1 MKKIIVFI
9 ILILLVWAFGSLS
22 AADLLAEALAQAGLA
37 DKLSGRILLQV
48 EENGEAWYVG
58 PEDKMRYFLGRPA
71 DAFALMREQGI
82 GITDANLNRIPVGL
96 MEACATETRQCPV
109 PASPDTD
116 NDSLPDDLEVALG
129 TDTMKAD
136 TDGDGFDDKHE
147 LANGFNYLGS
157 GVMPVNLDFTGRQ
170 KGKIFLAVERN
181 GEAWYVNPADGKRY
195 FLGRP
200 ADAFA
205 LMRSLGLGI
214 TNGDLDK
221 ILAGTPGFLLSEG
234 ERDIHESVNRERT
247 DNGLPALRW
256 NDELAA
262 VAREHSM
269 NLAREN
275 EAFTAFGVACDYPLI
290 HHEGLEFGIYNSER
304 LGNRGVHYFSQTA
317 ENIAL
322 LSGATYKVVYWEGD
336 PVGVELAACQK
347 KREDWDAAF
356 KSAVDAGRDNE
367 EKLAIVRAEL
377 LRRAAAFESETAIKA
392 SEVNWRAEDIIVSE
406 MTKGWMESPGH
417 RANILNGDYDEAGVG
432 LAYVNGFF
440 IATQVFIKRADCGF
454 KNGPCCEKPG
464 YYPYCYVPLECRDS
478 ICGE

>member
-9 ILILLVWAFGSLS
+9 NVFLLVWPFGSLS
-22 AADLLAEALAQAGLA
+22 AAGLA

-48 EENGEAWYVG
+48 EENGEAWYVA
-58 PEDKMRYFLGRPA
+58 PFDKMRYFLGRPA

-82 GITDANLNRIPVGL
+82 GITDADLDKIPAGLIEETKFPVGNL
-96 MEACATETRQCPV
+96 VSDA
-109 PASPDTD
+109 DGD
-116 NDSLPDDLEVALG
+116 GLPDDLETAIG
-129 TDTMKAD
+129 TDKTRAD

-170 KGKIFLAVERN
+170 PGKIFLAVERN

-205 LMRSLGLGI
+205 IMRSLGLGI

-221 ILAGTPGFLLSEG
+221 ILAGTPGFLLSIG
-234 ERDIHESVNRERT
+234 ERDIHEAVNRERT
-247 DNGLPALRW
+247 GGGLPALRW
-256 NDELAA
+256 NEELAA
-262 VAREHSM
+262 VAREHSL

-275 EAFTAFGVACDYPLI
+275 ETFTAFGVACDFPLI
-290 HHEGLEFGIYNSER
+290 HHEGLDFGIYNSER
-304 LGNRGVHYFSQTA
+304 LSNRDVHYFSQTA

-336 PVGVELAACQK
+336 PVGAKLAACQK

-356 KSAVDAGRDNE
+356 KSVVDAGRDNE
-367 EKLAIVRAEL
+367 EKMAIVRAEL
-377 LRRAAAFESETAIKA
+377 LRRAAAFESETAIRA

-417 RANILNGDYDEAGVG
+417 RANIMNAAYDEAGVG
-432 LAYVNGFF
+432 LAYVNDFF

-454 KNGPCCEKPG
+454 KNGPCCEKAG
-464 YYPYCYVPLECRDS
+464 YYPYCYLPLECRDS